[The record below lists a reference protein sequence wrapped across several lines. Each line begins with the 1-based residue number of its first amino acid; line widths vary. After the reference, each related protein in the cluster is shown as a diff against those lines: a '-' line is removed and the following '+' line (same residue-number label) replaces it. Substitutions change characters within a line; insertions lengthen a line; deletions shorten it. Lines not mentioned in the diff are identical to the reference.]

1 MKAQQRK
8 FTKLFESEKY
18 GQILI
23 IQDQS
28 DPKLSIMVY
37 PEGFGIITLSN
48 EYESFEDC
56 DDVFDSI
63 DTDTANKI
71 ADGIFSSLE

>member
-63 DTDTANKI
+63 DCDAADEI
-71 ADGIFSSLE
+71 AGGIFSSLE

>member
-8 FTKLFESEKY
+8 FTKLFESDKY

-23 IQDQS
+23 LQDQT

-63 DTDTANKI
+63 DSDMANEL
-71 ADGIFSSLE
+71 ASGIFDSLS